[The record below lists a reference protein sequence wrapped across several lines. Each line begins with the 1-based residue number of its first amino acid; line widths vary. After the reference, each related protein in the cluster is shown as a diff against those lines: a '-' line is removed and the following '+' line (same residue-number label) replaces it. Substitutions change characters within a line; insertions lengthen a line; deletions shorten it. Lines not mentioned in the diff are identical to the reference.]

1 MIDRGAIPLYN
12 THFNNALKE
21 TQMARTTAARKPSKA
36 TSTSHVIE
44 FDTEAIAR
52 KEAQIA
58 KESDDAILGRLTERF
73 DILTEMTKAVKR
85 GDIRAMIVS
94 GPPGVGKSHNVE
106 AVLQK
111 DGLFDTLGERK
122 PRFEVVKGAMSS
134 IGLYSKLYEFSDAK
148 NVLVFDDCDDI
159 LQEELSLN
167 ILKGALDSSQRR
179 FISWNTDSRILRSE
193 GIPDRFEFKGSAIFI
208 TNIKFEHVRSKKLR
222 SHLDALE
229 SRCHYMDLD
238 MDTNREKILWIKQIT
253 NQGMLDHFEFEPVVR
268 EELLNFIMDNQDR
281 LRELSLR
288 MVLKVAQ
295 LRKAMP
301 LQWQAYARQTCMKRG

>member
-1 MIDRGAIPLYN
+1 
-12 THFNNALKE
+12 
-21 TQMARTTAARKPSKA
+21 MARSSAARKPSKG
-36 TSTSHVIE
+36 TVISNVIE
-44 FDTEAIAR
+44 LDTEAIAAR
-52 KEAQIA
+52 EAAVQ
-58 KESDDAILGRLTERF
+58 KKTDAEILEHLNQRF

-85 GDIRAMIVS
+85 GDVRAMIVS

-122 PRFEVVKGAMSS
+122 PKFEVVKGAMSS

-148 NVLVFDDCDDI
+148 HVLVFDDCDDI

-167 ILKGALDSSQRR
+167 ILKGALDSSNRR

-193 GIPDRFEFKGSAIFI
+193 GIPDRFEFKGAAIFI

-229 SRCHYMDLD
+229 SRCHYMDLE
-238 MDTNREKILWIKQIT
+238 MDTQREKMLWIHNIVSR
-253 NQGMLDHFEFEPVVR
+253 GMLDRYEFEPATVQTV
-268 EELLNFIMDNQDR
+268 LDYIAQHKDR

-288 MVLKVAQ
+288 MVLKIAD
-295 LRKAMP
+295 LRKAFPNSWTVM
-301 LQWQAYARQTCMKRG
+301 ASTTCMKRG

>member
-1 MIDRGAIPLYN
+1 
-12 THFNNALKE
+12 
-21 TQMARTTAARKPSKA
+21 MARTTAAKKPTKG
-36 TSTSHVIE
+36 TTTSHVIE
-44 FDTEAIAR
+44 FDTDAIRR
-52 KEAQIA
+52 KEQAIA
-58 KESDDAILGRLTERF
+58 KESDETILGRLTERF

-134 IGLYSKLYEFSDAK
+134 IGLYTKLYEFSDAK

-193 GIPDRFEFKGSAIFI
+193 GVPDRFEFKGSAIFI

-229 SRCHYMDLD
+229 SRCHYMDLE
-238 MDTNREKILWIKQIT
+238 MDTNREKLLWIRQIT

-268 EELLNFIMDNQDR
+268 EELLDFIVENQDS

-301 LQWQAYARQTCMKRG
+301 IVWQAYARQTCMKRV

>member
-1 MIDRGAIPLYN
+1 
-12 THFNNALKE
+12 
-21 TQMARTTAARKPSKA
+21 MATSKARKPSKA
-36 TSTSHVIE
+36 TVTSNVIE
-44 FDTEAIAR
+44 FDTDAIAK
-52 KEAQIA
+52 KELAIA
-58 KESDDAILGRLTERF
+58 KESDTSILTRLTERF

-111 DGLFDTLGERK
+111 DGLFDIIGERK

-134 IGLYSKLYEFSDAK
+134 IGLYSKLYEYSDEK
-148 NVLVFDDCDDI
+148 SVLVFDDCDDI

-167 ILKGALDSSQRR
+167 ILKGALDSGQRR

-193 GIPDRFEFKGSAIFI
+193 GIPDRFEFKGAAIFI

-229 SRCHYMDLD
+229 SRCHYMDLE
-238 MDTNREKILWIKQIT
+238 MDTNREKLLWIRQIT
-253 NQGMLDHFEFEPVVR
+253 NAGMLDRFEFDDIQKDEVL
-268 EELLNFIMDNQDR
+268 EFINTNQDQ

-301 LQWQAYARQTCMKRG
+301 AVWQAYARQTCMKRA

>member
-1 MIDRGAIPLYN
+1 
-12 THFNNALKE
+12 
-21 TQMARTTAARKPSKA
+21 MARSSAARKPSKG
-36 TSTSHVIE
+36 TVISNVIE
-44 FDTEAIAR
+44 LDTEAIAAR
-52 KEAQIA
+52 EAAVQ
-58 KESDDAILGRLTERF
+58 KKTDAEILEHLNQRF

-85 GDIRAMIVS
+85 GDVRAMIVS

-122 PRFEVVKGAMSS
+122 PKFEVVKGAMSS

-148 NVLVFDDCDDI
+148 HVLVFDDCDDI

-167 ILKGALDSSQRR
+167 ILKGALDSSNRR

-193 GIPDRFEFKGSAIFI
+193 GIPDRFEFKGSAVFI
-208 TNIKFEHVRSKKLR
+208 TNIKFEFVRSKKLR

-229 SRCHYMDLD
+229 SRCHYMDLE
-238 MDTNREKILWIKQIT
+238 MDTQREKMLWIRNIVDR
-253 NQGMLDHFEFEPVVR
+253 GMLDRYEFEDVTKQIV
-268 EELLNFIMDNQDR
+268 LDFISTNKDR

-288 MVLKVAQ
+288 MVLKIAD
-295 LRKAMP
+295 LRKAFPSSWEAMA
-301 LQWQAYARQTCMKRG
+301 QTTCMKRH

>member
-1 MIDRGAIPLYN
+1 
-12 THFNNALKE
+12 
-21 TQMARTTAARKPSKA
+21 MARTASAKKPSKG
-36 TSTSHVIE
+36 TVTSHVIE

-52 KEAQIA
+52 KEAAVA
-58 KESDDAILGRLTERF
+58 KETDDSILARLNERF
-73 DILTEMTKAVKR
+73 EILTEMTKAVKR
-85 GDIRAMIVS
+85 GDVRAMIVS

-122 PRFEVVKGAMSS
+122 PKFEVVKGAMSS
-134 IGLYSKLYEFSDAK
+134 IGLYSKLYEFSDSK
-148 NVLVFDDCDDI
+148 HVLVFDDCDDI

-167 ILKGALDSSQRR
+167 ILKGALDSGQRR

-193 GIPDRFEFKGSAIFI
+193 GIPDRFEFKGAAIFI

-229 SRCHYMDLD
+229 SRCHYMDLE
-238 MDTNREKILWIKQIT
+238 MDTQREKMLWIQNIVQ
-253 NQGMLDHFEFEPVVR
+253 QGMLDRYEFDDAVKAEVL
-268 EELLNFIMDNQDR
+268 EFISTNKDR

-288 MVLKVAQ
+288 MVLKISD
-295 LRKAMP
+295 LRKAFPKSWTAMA
-301 LQWQAYARQTCMKRG
+301 QTTCMKRG

>member
-1 MIDRGAIPLYN
+1 
-12 THFNNALKE
+12 
-21 TQMARTTAARKPSKA
+21 MAATKASRKPSKA
-36 TSTSHVIE
+36 TTNVIE
-44 FDTEAIAR
+44 FDTDAIKA
-52 KEAQIA
+52 KEAAIA
-58 KESDDAILGRLTERF
+58 KETDESILERLTERF
-73 DILTEMTKAVKR
+73 DILTDMTKAVKS
-85 GDIRAMIVS
+85 GDVRAMIVS

-134 IGLYSKLYEFSDAK
+134 IGLYSKLYEFSDSK
-148 NVLVFDDCDDI
+148 SVLVFDDCDDI

-167 ILKGALDSSQRR
+167 ILKGALDSNARR

-193 GIPDRFEFKGSAIFI
+193 GIPDRFEFKGAAIFI

-229 SRCHYMDLD
+229 SRCHYMDLE
-238 MDTNREKILWIKQIT
+238 MDTDREKLLWIRQIT
-253 NQGMLDHFEFEPVVR
+253 NQGMLDRYEFDEATKEQV
-268 EELLNFIMDNQDR
+268 LQFINKNQSQ

-288 MVLKVAQ
+288 MVLKISD
-295 LRKAMP
+295 LRKAFPKSWEAM
-301 LQWQAYARQTCMKRG
+301 ARTTCMKRG

>member
-1 MIDRGAIPLYN
+1 
-12 THFNNALKE
+12 
-21 TQMARTTAARKPSKA
+21 MARSSAARKPSKA
-36 TSTSHVIE
+36 TVTSTVIE
-44 FDTEAIAR
+44 FDTEAIAA
-52 KEAQIA
+52 KEASIA
-58 KESDDAILGRLTERF
+58 KETDQAILERLTERF

-85 GDIRAMIVS
+85 GDVRAMIVS

-122 PRFEVVKGAMSS
+122 PRFEIVKGAMSS
-134 IGLYSKLYEFSDAK
+134 IGLYSKLYEFSDSK

-167 ILKGALDSSQRR
+167 ILKGALDSSNRR

-193 GIPDRFEFKGSAIFI
+193 GIPDRFEFKGAAIFI

-229 SRCHYMDLD
+229 SRCHYMDLE
-238 MDTNREKILWIKQIT
+238 MDTQREKMLWIHNIVQK
-253 NQGMLDHFEFEPVVR
+253 GMLDRYEFEPAVTAEVL
-268 EELLNFIMDNQDR
+268 EFINKNKDR

-288 MVLKVAQ
+288 MVLKIAD
-295 LRKAMP
+295 LRKAFPKSWTAMA
-301 LQWQAYARQTCMKRG
+301 QTTCMKRG